1 MISSQGPSFGTR
13 QNGSVKWWF
22 PALLV
27 AAGLT
32 ASAEAL
38 AQGFGPDPY
47 RPYNSQYDSF
57 VYPVAPGPL
66 DYGQNQSPL
75 RSGVRGANQFENY
88 MNSLMGP
95 GAGRAPSGGVG
106 SPYYRGANRVTEREG
121 MNYQPN
127 REIDAK
133 FDSSQEM
140 VSDLYFKYLRERDPK
155 KRSELFRQYNRAR
168 NRVDRDL
175 ASPRSASSRA
185 GARTTRRAGGAASA
199 ETPEGADRGTADRLP
214 TDRRSGSAPPPLPS
228 SRVRSR
234 TGAGDTGDLPTAGPA
249 PPPLLRRSERGSSAA
264 DELLPSQVLDRADRL
279 DRSRVGPRVR
289 VPLPSAVTP
298 RNP

>member
-13 QNGSVKWWF
+13 QNSSMKQWF

-27 AAGLT
+27 AAGLA

-47 RPYNSQYDSF
+47 RPYNNQYDSF

-75 RSGVRGANQFENY
+75 RSGIRGANQFENY
-88 MNSLMGP
+88 MNSLTGP
-95 GAGRAPSGGVG
+95 GTPRGSSGGIG

-127 REIDAK
+127 REVDAR
-133 FDSSQEM
+133 FDSNQEM
-140 VSDLYFKYLRERDPK
+140 VSDLYFKYLREKDPK

-168 NRVDRDL
+168 NRADRDL
-175 ASPRSASSRA
+175 ASPRSAGSRT
-185 GARTTRRAGGAASA
+185 GALTTRRAGAASA
-199 ETPEGADRGTADRLP
+199 ETPEGAGSGTAGRLP

-234 TGAGDTGDLPTAGPA
+234 AGEGDSGDLPAAGPA

-264 DELLPSQVLDRADRL
+264 DGVLPSQILDRADRL
-279 DRSRVGPRVR
+279 DRSRVRPRVR
-289 VPLPSAVTP
+289 VPSPTAVTP

>member
-1 MISSQGPSFGTR
+1 MSVSPRTVFPMRIFAIHPARRREKTGERGTERTDMISSQGPSFGTR
-13 QNGSVKWWF
+13 QLGSVKQVL

-27 AAGLT
+27 VAGLA

-47 RPYNSQYDSF
+47 RPYNNQYDSF

-75 RSGVRGANQFENY
+75 RSGIRGANQFENY

-95 GAGRAPSGGVG
+95 GTGRAPSGGIG

-133 FDSSQEM
+133 FDSNQEM

-155 KRSELFRQYNRAR
+155 KRSDLFRQYNRAR

-175 ASPRSASSRA
+175 ASPRSAGSRT

-214 TDRRSGSAPPPLPS
+214 TDRRSGSATSALALVPGPVEDRGRRLGRPADG
-228 SRVRSR
+228 R
-234 TGAGDTGDLPTAGPA
+234 AGPSA
-249 PPPLLRRSERGSSAA
+249 P
-264 DELLPSQVLDRADRL
+264 PSQVGERILGGR
-279 DRSRVGPRVR
+279 
-289 VPLPSAVTP
+289 
-298 RNP
+298 